1 MAKIISCINYK
12 GGVGKTTTTYHIGC
26 ALTLF
31 HNKKVLLI
39 DVDPQTNLTFLCT
52 LPERWEVFKKENG
65 TIAQLFESYLKD
77 SFDPYPIE
85 NIIWKSPVELP
96 SKSKGAKDVVKNLDL
111 IPSDIALLGVDIEL
125 ASKTWRKIESGFY
138 REQLQILNRTI
149 KGMKGLFGIDTS
161 GDVRDALL
169 YLEQRHILKNAIH
182 RIKDNYDYILIDC
195 PPNLYLVTQNAL
207 AASDAYVITTIP
219 DHMSTIGI
227 NILIKKI
234 RELHDT
240 MNHKC
245 RLTNAETDDISLK
258 GIVFTMVR
266 TAGQSIVS
274 THKDKMN
281 ELRRDYSDICFE
293 SSVSWG
299 TGYTEASALAVPV
312 FAMSDEN
319 AVRVAEQYKKVTK
332 EFLEKVDGNYHG

>member
-1 MAKIISCINYK
+1 MTKVISFINYK

-39 DVDPQTNLTFLCT
+39 DVDPQANLTFLCVVYN
-52 LPERWEVFKKENG
+52 RWELFKKDSG
-65 TIAQLFESYLKD
+65 TIAKLFESYLKD
-77 SFDPYPIE
+77 RYDTYHIE
-85 NIIWKSPVELP
+85 DIIWKSPVELFTR
-96 SKSKGAKDVVKNLDL
+96 GTATKDVVQNLDL
-111 IPSDIALLGVDIEL
+111 IPSDIDLLCVDIEL

-138 REQLQILNRTI
+138 QEQLQILRRTLKGI
-149 KGMKGLFGIDTS
+149 KELFSIDTS
-161 GDVRDALL
+161 DDIRDALF

-182 RIKDNYDYILIDC
+182 RIKDTYDYILIDC

-227 NILIKKI
+227 NILIRKV
-234 RELHDT
+234 RELHNT

-245 RLTNAETDDISLK
+245 RLTNAETDDLTLK

-266 TAGQSIVS
+266 TTGQNIVS

-281 ELRRDYSDICFE
+281 ELRKGYRNACFE
-293 SSVSWG
+293 SSISWG

-312 FAMSDEN
+312 FLINDEN
-319 AVRVAEQYKKVTK
+319 AMRVAGQYKEVTK
-332 EFLEKVDGNYHG
+332 EFLHKVSGD